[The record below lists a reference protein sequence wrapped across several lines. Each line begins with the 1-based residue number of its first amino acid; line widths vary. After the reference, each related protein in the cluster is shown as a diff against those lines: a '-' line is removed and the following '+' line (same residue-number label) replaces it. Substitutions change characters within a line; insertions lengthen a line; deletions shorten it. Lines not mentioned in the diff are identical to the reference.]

1 MDSAKCFHIG
11 DVYTDSADRG
21 RGLARRLS
29 REALD
34 WLRAR
39 EVGTVRLLATQ
50 EGRAIFE
57 ELGFRPSE
65 EMVLELR

>member
-1 MDSAKCFHIG
+1 MDSAKCFRIG
-11 DVYTDSADRG
+11 DVYTDPADRG

-65 EMVLELR
+65 AMVLELR